1 MGKTKGMLALSCAAL
16 ACGALSAE
24 TLFLWQGEKTYVW
37 RDVTNVSPNL
47 VVMKP
52 SSPDAFVRTGVA
64 LPVRMENDRLICDR
78 VVWGGSAAVPPGGAG
93 RIVAEIVAPEG
104 AAGPA
109 RVLCNGETFEYG
121 RSRSFGLRAASAPNS
136 PDA

>member
-1 MGKTKGMLALSCAAL
+1 MSIVSSALL
-16 ACGALSAE
+16 CGALSAE
-24 TLFLWQGEKTYVW
+24 SLFLWQGEKAYVW
-37 RDVTNVSPNL
+37 RDVTNASLNL

-104 AAGPA
+104 AALPPQHP
-109 RVLCNGETFEYG
+109 RKVPSSLH
-121 RSRSFGLRAASAPNS
+121 SRSADTRM
-136 PDA
+136 